1 MTWRFAII
9 RTSPGEYA
17 LHSVHLDKVGGGSGG
32 VSAYGQ
38 APVSFDFGEATPFY
52 GDDAQAR
59 AHMIALLT
67 VALQDA
73 KSAPILEFGASGIQV
88 AVRI

>member
-17 LHSVHLDKVGGGSGG
+17 LHSVHLDKVGV

-67 VALQDA
+67 VALEDA

-88 AVRI
+88 AVPI